1 MFHQCGAII
10 IWIPIV
16 VAKDG
21 QIFVLVYLF
30 CDNAPRTQLYPSH
43 SYPNIRLI

>member
-1 MFHQCGAII
+1 MFHQSYAVI

-43 SYPNIRLI
+43 SYSNIRLI